1 MQNVLIVC
9 RESEARGALS
19 ARLRRFGI
27 GVTEAVDI
35 KEALKSIMQLE
46 MSLMIADLA
55 LIELPGGEALL
66 SARRDKGIPCIL
78 IIGRGE
84 EARVIELGA
93 EDYVTRPFD
102 PGELAARARMRM
114 GCTEQPVR
122 TIIVHGLML
131 DPLRQTA
138 EVEGRII
145 RFTPTEYRIL
155 ELLCSNRGHIF
166 SAGDIYRRIWNEKY
180 ITGSNVVA
188 VHIRHIRKK
197 LGDDSKYPKYLRSV
211 WCAGYKVE

>member
-27 GVTEAVDI
+27 GVTETVNI
-35 KEALKSIMQLE
+35 KEALKSIAQLE
-46 MSLMIADLA
+46 MALMIADLT
-55 LIELPGGEALL
+55 LIEHQCGEALM
-66 SARRDKGIPCIL
+66 SSCRDKGIPCIL

-102 PGELAARARMRM
+102 PGELAARARIRM
-114 GCTEQPVR
+114 GVTEQPVR
-122 TIIVHGLML
+122 TIIVHGLVL

-138 EVEGRII
+138 EVEGRSI
-145 RFTPTEYRIL
+145 RLTPTEYRIL

-166 SAGDIYRRIWNEKY
+166 SAGDIYRRIWNETY

-211 WCAGYKVE
+211 WCAGYKIE

>member
-9 RESEARGALS
+9 RDSEARAALS
-19 ARLRRFGI
+19 GRLRRFGI
-27 GVTEAVDI
+27 GVTETGNI
-35 KEALKSIMQLE
+35 EEALRSMAQLG
-46 MSLMIADLA
+46 MALMIA
-55 LIELPGGEALL
+55 ELTLTEQEGGDALL

-102 PGELAARARMRM
+102 PGDLAARARLRM

-122 TIIVHGLML
+122 TISVHGLVL
-131 DPLRQTA
+131 DSLRQTA
-138 EVEGRII
+138 EVEGRSI

-155 ELLCSNRGHIF
+155 ELLCSNRGQIF
-166 SAGDIYRRIWNEKY
+166 SAGDIYRRIWNENY

-197 LGDDSKYPKYLRSV
+197 LGDNSKYPKYLRSV

>member
-1 MQNVLIVC
+1 MQNVLVVC
-9 RESEARGALS
+9 RDGEARTALS

-27 GVTEAVDI
+27 GVTETVNI
-35 KEALKSIMQLE
+35 EEALKSMVRLE
-46 MSLMIADLA
+46 MSLMIAELA
-55 LIELPGGEALL
+55 LIEVHGGEALL
-66 SARRDKGIPCIL
+66 SACRDKGIPCIL

-84 EARVIELGA
+84 ETRVIELGA

-102 PGELAARARMRM
+102 VGELAARARLRM
-114 GCTEQPVR
+114 GGTDQPVR
-122 TIIVHGLML
+122 TINVNGLVL

-197 LGDDSKYPKYLRSV
+197 LGDSSKYPKYLRSV